1 MLNKALLQGR
11 FTADPELRS
20 TQSGVSV
27 TTFAL
32 AVNRDFKKEGQP
44 DADFINCVAW
54 RSTAEFVCKYF
65 QKGMQ
70 AVVDGSIQTRSYTD
84 KDGNKRT
91 AFEVLVDNIYF
102 ADSKKDDGQK
112 AAAQGQTQSY
122 GLTDAP
128 NFNLDGGSY
137 AKLPKNFE
145 PQQQGFSPDQY
156 KPTWEDVDMDDLPF

>member
-44 DADFINCVAW
+44 DADFINCTAW

-65 QKGMQ
+65 QKGML

-84 KDGNKRT
+84 KDENRRT
-91 AFEVLVDNIYF
+91 AFEVVVGNIYF

-122 GLTDAP
+122 TFP
-128 NFNLDGGSY
+128 E
-137 AKLPKNFE
+137 NFE

-156 KPTWEDVDMDDLPF
+156 KPTWEDVDTDDLPF

>member
-44 DADFINCVAW
+44 DADFINCTAW

-91 AFEVLVDNIYF
+91 AFEVVVDNIYF
-102 ADSKKDDGQK
+102 ADSKKEDRP
-112 AAAQGQTQSY
+112 APTSAQGQTQSY
-122 GLTDAP
+122 TFP
-128 NFNLDGGSY
+128 E
-137 AKLPKNFE
+137 NFE
-145 PQQQGFSPDQY
+145 PQQQGFSQNQY
-156 KPTWEDVDMDDLPF
+156 KPTWEDVDTDDLPF

>member
-44 DADFINCVAW
+44 DADFINCTAW

-91 AFEVLVDNIYF
+91 AFEVVVDNIYF
-102 ADSKKDDGQK
+102 ADSKKEDRP
-112 AAAQGQTQSY
+112 APTSAQGQTQSY
-122 GLTDAP
+122 TFP
-128 NFNLDGGSY
+128 E
-137 AKLPKNFE
+137 NFE
-145 PQQQGFSPDQY
+145 PQQQGFSQSQY
-156 KPTWEDVDMDDLPF
+156 KPTWEDVDTDDLPF

>member
-27 TTFAL
+27 TTFTL
-32 AVNRDFKKEGQP
+32 AVNRSYRKEGQP

-65 QKGMQ
+65 QKGML

-91 AFEVLVDNIYF
+91 AFEVVVDNIYF

-122 GLTDAP
+122 TFP
-128 NFNLDGGSY
+128 E
-137 AKLPKNFE
+137 NFE
-145 PQQQGFSPDQY
+145 PQQQGFSQSQY

>member
-44 DADFINCVAW
+44 DADFINCTAW

-91 AFEVLVDNIYF
+91 AFEVVVDNIYF
-102 ADSKKDDGQK
+102 ADSKKEDRP
-112 AAAQGQTQSY
+112 APTSAQGQTQSY
-122 GLTDAP
+122 TFP
-128 NFNLDGGSY
+128 E
-137 AKLPKNFE
+137 NFE

-156 KPTWEDVDMDDLPF
+156 KPTWEDVDTDDLPF

>member
-11 FTADPELRS
+11 FTADPELRHTAS
-20 TQSGVSV
+20 NIAV
-27 TTFAL
+27 TTFSL
-32 AVNRDFKKEGQP
+32 AVNRSYVRQGQERET
-44 DADFINCVAW
+44 DFINCVAW

-84 KDGNKRT
+84 KDENHRT
-91 AFEVLVDNIYF
+91 AFEVVVGNIYF

-122 GLTDAP
+122 TFP
-128 NFNLDGGSY
+128 E
-137 AKLPKNFE
+137 NFE

-156 KPTWEDVDMDDLPF
+156 KPTWEDVDTDDLPF

>member
-11 FTADPELRS
+11 FTADPELKA
-20 TQSGVSV
+20 TKSGVSV

-32 AVNRDFKKEGQP
+32 AVNRSYQKDGKQET
-44 DADFINCVAW
+44 DFINCVAW

-65 QKGMQ
+65 QKGML

-84 KDGNKRT
+84 KDENRRT
-91 AFEVLVDNIYF
+91 AFEVVVDNIYF

-112 AAAQGQTQSY
+112 AAAQGQAQSY
-122 GLTDAP
+122 TFP
-128 NFNLDGGSY
+128 E
-137 AKLPKNFE
+137 NFE

-156 KPTWEDVDMDDLPF
+156 KPTWEDVDTDDLPF

>member
-11 FTADPELRS
+11 LTKDPELKA
-20 TQSGVSV
+20 TKSGVSV

-32 AVNRDFKKEGQP
+32 AVNRSYQKDGKQET
-44 DADFINCVAW
+44 DFINCVAW

-91 AFEVLVDNIYF
+91 AFEVVVDNIYF
-102 ADSKKDDGQK
+102 ADSKKEDK
-112 AAAQGQTQSY
+112 PAPTSAQGQTQSY
-122 GLTDAP
+122 TFP
-128 NFNLDGGSY
+128 E
-137 AKLPKNFE
+137 NFE
-145 PQQQGFSPDQY
+145 PQQQGFSQSQY
-156 KPTWEDVDMDDLPF
+156 KPTWEDVDTDDLPF

>member
-11 FTADPELRS
+11 FTADPELRHTAS
-20 TQSGVSV
+20 NIAV
-27 TTFAL
+27 TTFSL
-32 AVNRDFKKEGQP
+32 AVNRSYVRQGQERET
-44 DADFINCVAW
+44 DFINCVAW

-84 KDGNKRT
+84 NDGNKRT
-91 AFEVLVDNIYF
+91 AFEVVVDNIYF
-102 ADSKKDDGQK
+102 ADSKKEDRP
-112 AAAQGQTQSY
+112 APTSAQGQTQSY
-122 GLTDAP
+122 TFP
-128 NFNLDGGSY
+128 E
-137 AKLPKNFE
+137 NFE

>member
-11 FTADPELRS
+11 FTADPELRHTAS
-20 TQSGVSV
+20 SIPV
-27 TTFAL
+27 TTFTL
-32 AVNRDFKKEGQP
+32 AVNRSYQKDGKQET
-44 DADFINCVAW
+44 DFINCVAW

-84 KDGNKRT
+84 KDENHRT
-91 AFEVLVDNIYF
+91 AFEVVVGNIYF

-122 GLTDAP
+122 TFP
-128 NFNLDGGSY
+128 E
-137 AKLPKNFE
+137 NFE

-156 KPTWEDVDMDDLPF
+156 KPTWEDVDTDDLPF

>member
-32 AVNRDFKKEGQP
+32 AVNRSYQKDGKQET
-44 DADFINCVAW
+44 DFINCTAW

-65 QKGMQ
+65 QKGML

-84 KDGNKRT
+84 KDENRRT
-91 AFEVLVDNIYF
+91 AFEVVVDNIYF

-122 GLTDAP
+122 TFP
-128 NFNLDGGSY
+128 E
-137 AKLPKNFE
+137 NFE
-145 PQQQGFSPDQY
+145 PQQQGFSQDQY
-156 KPTWEDVDMDDLPF
+156 KPTWEDVDTDDLPF

>member
-27 TTFAL
+27 TTFTL
-32 AVNRDFKKEGQP
+32 AVNRSYQKDGKQET
-44 DADFINCVAW
+44 DFINCVAW

-65 QKGMQ
+65 QKGML

-91 AFEVLVDNIYF
+91 AFEVVVDNIYF
-102 ADSKKDDGQK
+102 ADSKKEDRP
-112 AAAQGQTQSY
+112 APTSAQGQTQPY
-122 GLTDAP
+122 DFP
-128 NFNLDGGSY
+128 E
-137 AKLPKNFE
+137 NFE